1 MKKGITLIE
10 TIVAVTV
17 LTMAL
22 GGPFLL
28 AAKSLRSAAYAREEI
43 AAARLAEEGLE
54 AVHNM
59 RDNNAA
65 ESDAGS
71 GGRRWDTDITACTN
85 GCVFDVTKQLA
96 PGSNQSIWQNT
107 ALSACALGSCDCAV
121 TGCTTDDAVVYQHSG
136 TGLYIQTNNPG
147 GLPAAY
153 KKVAMW
159 RVIRITPVAGLQDR
173 EYLIE
178 SSVYYRAGPQIRVI
192 TLNDTIMNWFPAM
205 ETLI

>member
-65 ESDAGS
+65 ESDS
-71 GGRRWDTDITACTN
+71 GVRWDDQMNSCAT
-85 GCVFDVTKQLA
+85 GCILNVTKQRT
-96 PGSNQSIWQNT
+96 PGSNESIWLST
-107 ALSACALGSCDCAV
+107 ALSACSGSTCDCSA
-121 TGCTTDDAVVYQHSG
+121 TGCTSKKAIVYQHSG
-136 TGLYIQTNNPG
+136 TGLYLQTDNSTAPDG
-147 GLPAAY
+147 Y
-153 KKVAMW
+153 KEVSMW
-159 RVIRITPVAGLQDR
+159 RVIRIIGSNSPENR
-173 EYLIE
+173 EYRVE
-178 SSVYYRAGPQIRVI
+178 STVYYQAGPQIRSI